1 MAEVNRHPVPR
12 AGLLARVARL
22 AGAALLLASCAGAPR
37 DAALAQE
44 YYNLG
49 NAHLELKNYER
60 AVAMYREALRLDPEL
75 NRAYYNLSLALTQS
89 GRAEEAVGILE
100 RLAARDP
107 QNRDLLEALAYA
119 YHAQGQDQKALDSY
133 ESILSLA
140 PENTAA
146 RYNLAILMGKAGR
159 NAEAIPHLQ
168 RLMELDPGD
177 QQALYQLGRLLAV
190 EGRTGESV
198 AALERYVQERPED
211 AAAQA
216 LLGDGYRKLERYDR
230 ALEAYAAALTR
241 QEKLAEARF
250 YSALIY
256 LTRIEDPQAGL
267 SALQRALEDGFADAA
282 QIAALLAS
290 PGLLEKEKV
299 RELLAGRGLLP
310 APGGQG
316 PAPGELLPAPAP

>member
-1 MAEVNRHPVPR
+1 M
-12 AGLLARVARL
+12 
-22 AGAALLLASCAGAPR
+22 
-37 DAALAQE
+37 
-44 YYNLG
+44 
-49 NAHLELKNYER
+49 
-60 AVAMYREALRLDPEL
+60 
-75 NRAYYNLSLALTQS
+75 
-89 GRAEEAVGILE
+89 
-100 RLAARDP
+100 
-107 QNRDLLEALAYA
+107 LEALAYA

-146 RYNLAILMGKAGR
+146 RYNLAILLGKAGR
-159 NAEAIPHLQ
+159 NAEAIPHLE

-177 QQALYQLGRLLAV
+177 QQALYQLGRLLAG

-256 LTRIEDPQAGL
+256 LTRIEDPQAGWPPC
-267 SALQRALEDGFADAA
+267 S
-282 QIAALLAS
+282 
-290 PGLLEKEKV
+290 
-299 RELLAGRGLLP
+299 
-310 APGGQG
+310 G
-316 PAPGELLPAPAP
+316 P